1 MKRLGYFLPVLILFI
16 LFSAPSFGSSQKCL
30 ITPEEALEKAKE
42 LFKEYGILYDR
53 VLGPYLVLPHSS
65 ESEPRYLVYLARDT
79 MMVADCWIDG
89 RSDYCGRLIAPVAIL
104 LLDSLK
110 VKEWFKKEKRIE
122 AIFIQLVYPARFW
135 GRGSISPS
143 AEMWW
148 VIDEKGDCYYVS
160 LTGEIISFKKLAD
173 IRKKPRDFK
182 IIED

>member
-16 LFSAPSFGSSQKCL
+16 LFSASSFGSSQKCL

-42 LFKEYGILYDR
+42 ICKEYGILYDR
-53 VLGPYLVLPHSS
+53 VLGPYLVLPQSS
-65 ESEPRYLVYLARDT
+65 EIKPWYMVYFARDT
-79 MMVADCWIDG
+79 MMVADCYIGERND
-89 RSDYCGRLIAPVAIL
+89 CGGLIAPVSIL

-160 LTGEIISFKKLAD
+160 LTGEIKSFKKLAD